1 MADVVG
7 VSISIKLQNKINKNR
22 ANLCIDDIITPE
34 KYYRITIAIPFV
46 DSFIQQLNERFLKHK
61 NILKG

>member
-7 VSISIKLQNKINKNR
+7 VGILIKCQNKINKNR
-22 ANLCIDDIITPE
+22 ANLCIDDITPE
-34 KYYRITIAIPFV
+34 KYYRITIAIPFI
-46 DSFIQQLNERFLKHK
+46 DSFLQQLNERLLKHK